1 MLAIFFKS
9 LLIAFSGAVMPGSV
23 FTYTV
28 DRSLRHGV
36 KAGVLVSLGHALRE
50 LILVILIFVGAGRYL
65 AAESAGI
72 AIGLIG
78 GVVLVYLGSQMLKDV
93 YLNKITLETGE
104 MHDHKQ
110 GGMFM
115 AGMVLSATN
124 PYFLIWWSAVG
135 LALIMSAYHSL
146 GVWGIVIF
154 YLGHILGDITWYTL
168 WRRWSARAGICS
180 TLPYTRPS
188 SWFWPCVWSVSAPV
202 FLPAASSIL
211 YNKRTR
217 LYKV

>member
-36 KAGVLVSLGHALRE
+36 KAGVLVSLGHALLE

-154 YLGHILGDITWYTL
+154 YLGHILGDITWYTFVAAMVSKSRHL
-168 WRRWSARAGICS
+168 LNIAIYKTIIVVLALCLVGFGASFFAG
-180 TLPYTRPS
+180 
-188 SWFWPCVWSVSAPV
+188 
-202 FLPAASSIL
+202 SI
-211 YNKRTR
+211 KHII
-217 LYKV
+217 